1 MNILRPIEFN
11 MYSTVTVFLCLFLLV
26 ASSEAFLSLQKRCV
40 TLSESISGVISPLFA
55 YSQIDDSYYFIS
67 LARGLLSFESLSHGT
82 HLTIL
87 ITTDCGDFISYTCII
102 SDVVLDHDK
111 KDTVTSIGGKI
122 YNTIYYIKRV
132 YR

>member
-1 MNILRPIEFN
+1 

-82 HLTIL
+82 HSTIVNA
-87 ITTDCGDFISYTCII
+87 IVFGDLISYSCII
-102 SDVVLDHDK
+102 SDVVVDHDK
-111 KDTVTSIGGKI
+111 NVTVTGIGARKYI
-122 YNTIYYIKRV
+122 KNKYYIKPI

>member
-1 MNILRPIEFN
+1 M
-11 MYSTVTVFLCLFLLV
+11 
-26 ASSEAFLSLQKRCV
+26 SSDL
-40 TLSESISGVISPLFA
+40 
-55 YSQIDDSYYFIS
+55 DSYYFIS